1 MVSPEATPTPVD
13 GPDDGTGRLVATG
26 GGRAPV
32 HVRLVECTRATER
45 TKGRQHMGIS
55 EKDYDVATLADV
67 RFAYPT
73 YSAVIGMAARAVLA
87 TRSER

>member
-1 MVSPEATPTPVD
+1 
-13 GPDDGTGRLVATG
+13 
-26 GGRAPV
+26 
-32 HVRLVECTRATER
+32 
-45 TKGRQHMGIS
+45 MGIS